1 MNFLYLNE
9 TKNDLINY
17 FISIIS
23 PQLCNSVLEVHTHS
37 INMFNNLKMNFISNK
52 KDKKIIKIFKLK
64 NININNLTDD
74 EKDRFFNKLKLDI
87 FRMYIE
93 KIYRWNNQQISE
105 EYNRIKLETKTS
117 DYFDNLIRA
126 CFKSYLLFISY
137 DPNTDESFLDEKYLN
152 NDFYKKMN
160 IISFIHTC
168 FLETFYFC
176 ENNYDYFLKKLKRNE
191 INDIIKICIMN
202 SIKKSIPDYNDII
215 KDYLKLNV
223 KISKQDEVNK
233 IKKLVKE
240 VIKENNINLNTQNT
254 ITGNNSSFINNSNKH
269 QNVNILNNQETSN
282 ESNKDELN
290 DVDNEEVDNK
300 EAVNEEVVNEEVVNQ
315 DNNKVSNKEY
325 NEEKENIL
333 VEESKDENI
342 DEYDDDKVIVN
353 NNIEDIK
360 TVSNLE
366 SNYIKSIRA
375 SEDKDMAEY
384 FEKMVK

>member
-52 KDKKIIKIFKLK
+52 KDKKIIKLFKLQ

-74 EKDRFFNKLKLDI
+74 EKDGLFNKLKLDI

-137 DPNTDESFLDEKYLN
+137 NPDTDESFLDDKYLN

-160 IISFIHTC
+160 IVAFIHTC

-176 ENNYDYFLKKLKRNE
+176 ENNYDYFLKKIKRNE

-223 KISKQDEVNK
+223 KISKQNEIDK

-240 VIKENNINLNTQNT
+240 VIEENNINPNIKNT
-254 ITGNNSSFINNSNKH
+254 IGGNNSTFINNTNKH
-269 QNVNILNNQETSN
+269 QNVNILDNQETSN
-282 ESNKDELN
+282 NVNEEDIKEESNK
-290 DVDNEEVDNK
+290 EE
-300 EAVNEEVVNEEVVNQ
+300 
-315 DNNKVSNKEY
+315 SNKEES
-325 NEEKENIL
+325 NKEESNKEENDKNENIL
-333 VEESKDENI
+333 VEESEDNNI
-342 DEYDDDKVIVN
+342 DEYDDDNGIVN
-353 NNIEDIK
+353 NNMEDIK

-366 SNYIKSIRA
+366 SNHIKSIRA

>member
-52 KDKKIIKIFKLK
+52 KDKKIIKLFKLQ

-74 EKDRFFNKLKLDI
+74 EKDGLFNKLKLDI

-137 DPNTDESFLDEKYLN
+137 NPDTDESFLDDKYLN

-160 IISFIHTC
+160 IVAFIHTC

-176 ENNYDYFLKKLKRNE
+176 ENNYDYFLKKIKRNE

-223 KISKQDEVNK
+223 KISKQNEIDK

-240 VIKENNINLNTQNT
+240 VIEENNINPNIKNT
-254 ITGNNSSFINNSNKH
+254 IGGNNSTFINNTNKH
-269 QNVNILNNQETSN
+269 QNVNILDNQETSN
-282 ESNKDELN
+282 NVNEEDIKEESNK
-290 DVDNEEVDNK
+290 EE
-300 EAVNEEVVNEEVVNQ
+300 
-315 DNNKVSNKEY
+315 SNKEE
-325 NEEKENIL
+325 NDKNENIL
-333 VEESKDENI
+333 VEESEDNNI
-342 DEYDDDKVIVN
+342 DEYDDDNGIVN
-353 NNIEDIK
+353 NNMEDIK

-366 SNYIKSIRA
+366 SNHIKSIRA

>member
-37 INMFNNLKMNFISNK
+37 INIFNNLKMNFISNK
-52 KDKKIIKIFKLK
+52 KDKKIIKMFKLD

-74 EKDRFFNKLKLDI
+74 EKDRLFNKLKLDI

-93 KIYRWNNQQISE
+93 KIYRWNNQQISG

-137 DPNTDESFLDEKYLN
+137 DPNTDESFLDDKYLN
-152 NDFYKKMN
+152 NDFYKKMD

-240 VIKENNINLNTQNT
+240 VIEENNININTQN
-254 ITGNNSSFINNSNKH
+254 IVGGNNSSFINNANKH
-269 QNVNILNNQETSN
+269 QNINILNNQEISN
-282 ESNKDELN
+282 ESNKGEISEDEVSKEHN
-290 DVDNEEVDNK
+290 NEEYNNENEEDEETNDKNEENNNK
-300 EAVNEEVVNEEVVNQ
+300 E
-315 DNNKVSNKEY
+315 
-325 NEEKENIL
+325 ENIL

-342 DEYDDDKVIVN
+342 DEYDDKVIMN

>member
-17 FISIIS
+17 FISVIS

-52 KDKKIIKIFKLK
+52 KDKKIIKMFKLQ

-74 EKDRFFNKLKLDI
+74 EKDRLFNKLKLDI

-223 KISKQDEVNK
+223 KISKQAEVNK

-240 VIKENNINLNTQNT
+240 VIEENNINLKTQNS
-254 ITGNNSSFINNSNKH
+254 IGGNNSSFINNANKH

-290 DVDNEEVDNK
+290 
-300 EAVNEEVVNEEVVNQ
+300 EEVVNEEDVNE
-315 DNNKVSNKEY
+315 DNNEVSNKEN

-342 DEYDDDKVIVN
+342 DEYDDNKVIVN
-353 NNIEDIK
+353 NNNIDDIK